1 MRVYIDSD
9 VLIWH
14 LKGERKARNFLSDI
28 HSSDGYELWTGV
40 MQRAEIVFLCVLKKK
55 RIHCLY

>member
-40 MQRAEIVFLCVLKKK
+40 MQRAEIVFF
-55 RIHCLY
+55 YAS